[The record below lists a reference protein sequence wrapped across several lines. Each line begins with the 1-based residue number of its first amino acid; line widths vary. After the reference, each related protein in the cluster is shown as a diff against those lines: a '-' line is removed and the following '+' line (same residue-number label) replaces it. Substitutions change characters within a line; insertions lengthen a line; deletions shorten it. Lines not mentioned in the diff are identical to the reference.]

1 MYFAQF
7 ILLGIFTFYL
17 CPDKWNFL
25 KPCKFLQFQK
35 SEEHRTENT
44 TPTSF
49 KEPNSTKM
57 EMETSPS
64 EEECKTTNTPFSWL
78 LLFLKI
84 LLWMSLWR
92 IFIELQFGAVFFAVS
107 ALIFIYFNTRTG
119 KSKSKT
125 LSAYS
130 VFNPNCERLQG
141 TITAEQFEREL
152 LHRPTQDTVSWC
164 HNEPWRWNIGTF
176 HAKEKHMIRNWYYG
190 LKIWIF
196 SWIN

>member
-1 MYFAQF
+1 MSSCVPWIDGDMEAKLAEYRAKKAKEKNDTDINYR
-7 ILLGIFTFYL
+7 ILQRAFY
-17 CPDKWNFL
+17 KSSEINE
-25 KPCKFLQFQK
+25 K

-44 TPTSF
+44 TPASF
-49 KEPNSTKM
+49 KEPNSTKK
-57 EMETSPS
+57 EMETLPS

-119 KSKSKT
+119 KSKSNT

-152 LHRPTQDTVSWC
+152 LHRPTQDTVS
-164 HNEPWRWNIGTF
+164 
-176 HAKEKHMIRNWYYG
+176 
-190 LKIWIF
+190 
-196 SWIN
+196 